1 MSKWSE
7 RWEVAWHVTILMNP
21 CLDYLCCELTS
32 TTSGC
37 NPLYWGM
44 AWQGDSA
51 KCAMRPVSISC
62 RLLSVLSCACRWE
75 EGHIEEWSAISYP
88 NELHMYVTSE
98 FQRIKQRQANL
109 LGIKDGIRSKL

>member
-1 MSKWSE
+1 MCSVFIT
-7 RWEVAWHVTILMNP
+7 RH
-21 CLDYLCCELTS
+21 
-32 TTSGC
+32 
-37 NPLYWGM
+37 
-44 AWQGDSA
+44 
-51 KCAMRPVSISC
+51 
-62 RLLSVLSCACRWE
+62 LLSVLSCGCRWE

>member
-1 MSKWSE
+1 MCPMFITLHRLS
-7 RWEVAWHVTILMNP
+7 M
-21 CLDYLCCELTS
+21 
-32 TTSGC
+32 
-37 NPLYWGM
+37 
-44 AWQGDSA
+44 
-51 KCAMRPVSISC
+51 
-62 RLLSVLSCACRWE
+62 LLSACRWE